1 MTLAASINEI
11 ARCLDG
17 LDPHWLPAYDMRAYA
32 AKVDAECGYG
42 SEMMVA
48 IEINTRMFEEVVAF
62 VHVCGAFARLHP
74 STARQYECVRRD
86 NAEIDDVLARNAA
99 EPCPTY
105 TGLLSLLVD
114 RGILVRCV
122 LD

>member
-1 MTLAASINEI
+1 MPLTASINEI
-11 ARCLDG
+11 ARSLDG

-48 IEINTRMFEEVVAF
+48 IEINTRMFEEVVAL
-62 VHVCGAFARLHP
+62 VHLCGAFAWLHP
-74 STARQYECVRRD
+74 FTAREYECVRND
-86 NAEIDDVLARNAA
+86 KAEIDDVLARNAT

-105 TGLLSLLVD
+105 SGLLTRLVD
-114 RGILVRCV
+114 RGILVRRV